1 MLLRFGYLRPKFHL
15 LTMNMNY
22 ASIHQRASSSSQSAN
37 VSNTSRLEARREAR
51 ATKKKANRVEA
62 EKIKNDASASA
73 LQIVLM
79 LAYIL

>member
-15 LTMNMNY
+15 LTMNMND

-37 VSNTSRLEARREAR
+37 VSNTSRLEARRETR

-62 EKIKNDASASA
+62 EKIKNDASA